1 MRGRR
6 DFPAT
11 ICTDVGWPAGLD
23 IVAPMSRSPDPPR
36 SADLPQFPSSADRIH
51 AEPSTT
57 PLEIMRSET
66 FPFAERFAQDVSP
79 LGQVAYFVGGESRGL
94 PDVVLLHALG
104 MNYTEW
110 EAVAPAL
117 AQHTRVVGIDMLGC
131 GHSVQ
136 PRRPYGLRDMAQS
149 VWALSQK
156 LGLRQ
161 PVLMGHSFGG
171 RVAMELALREPR
183 QIAGLMLL
191 NSAGFIRYPALFE
204 RLGRIILKPRVVG
217 TLLLAAGPVLA
228 RRIFATAT
236 PQSDRFMSQVLG
248 RWDSSFPFRF
258 AQHACP
264 MLSDLVSDVLDRVSE
279 LNLPISVLWGEDD
292 LLLPYREVEPALR
305 RLRDVQIDVLR
316 ACGHMPNL
324 EHPEAVVDAT
334 LRLLRRVRQAGSQ
347 PVGHAQP
354 ARL

>member
-1 MRGRR
+1 
-6 DFPAT
+6 
-11 ICTDVGWPAGLD
+11 
-23 IVAPMSRSPDPPR
+23 MSRTKAVDP
-36 SADLPQFPSSADRIH
+36 SVEDHKNGSWVAGAVCAAQ
-51 AEPSTT
+51 STT

-66 FPFAERFAQDVSP
+66 FPFAERYAQDVSP
-79 LGQVAYFVGGESRGL
+79 LGSVAYFVGGEPRGL

-110 EAVAPAL
+110 EAVAPLL
-117 AQHTRVVGIDMLGC
+117 AQHTRVVGLDMLGC
-131 GHSVQ
+131 GHSAI
-136 PRRPYGLRDMAQS
+136 PSRPYGLREIAQS
-149 VWALSQK
+149 VWGLIHK

-171 RVAMELALREPR
+171 RVALELALKEPR
-183 QIAGLMLL
+183 HFSGVMLL

-204 RLGRIILKPRVVG
+204 RVGRWVLTPRVVG

-248 RWDSSFPFRF
+248 RWETAFPYRF

-264 MLSDLVSDVLDRVSE
+264 MLSDLISDVLDRVSE

-324 EHPEAVVDAT
+324 ECPEAVCEAT
-334 LRLLRRVRQAGSQ
+334 LRLLRRAKSGSGMGD
-347 PVGHAQP
+347 VA
-354 ARL
+354 ARR

>member
-1 MRGRR
+1 M
-6 DFPAT
+6 D
-11 ICTDVGWPAGLD
+11 C
-23 IVAPMSRSPDPPR
+23 SPLAAAACSVP
-36 SADLPQFPSSADRIH
+36 SA
-51 AEPSTT
+51 T

-79 LGQVAYFVGGESRGL
+79 LGPVAYFVAGEPRGL

-110 EAVAPAL
+110 EAVAPLL
-117 AQHTRVVGIDMLGC
+117 AQHTRVVGLDMLGC

-136 PRRPYGLRDMAQS
+136 PSRPYGMREIAQS
-149 VWALSQK
+149 VWALIGK

-171 RVAMELALREPR
+171 RVALELALKEPR
-183 QIAGLMLL
+183 SFSGLMLL
-191 NSAGFIRYPALFE
+191 NSAGFIRYPALYE
-204 RLGRIILKPRVVG
+204 RLGRLVLKPSVVG

-228 RRIFATAT
+228 RRIFASDT

-248 RWDSSFPFRF
+248 RWETAFPYRF

-324 EHPEAVVDAT
+324 ECPEAVCDAT
-334 LRLLRRVRQAGSQ
+334 LRLLRRVKPAGGTGD
-347 PVGHAQP
+347 VGS
-354 ARL
+354 RI